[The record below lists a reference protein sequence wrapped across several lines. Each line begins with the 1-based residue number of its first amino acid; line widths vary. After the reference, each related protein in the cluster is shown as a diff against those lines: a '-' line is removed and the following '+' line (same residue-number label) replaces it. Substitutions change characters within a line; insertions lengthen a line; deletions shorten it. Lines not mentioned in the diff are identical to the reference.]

1 MESGWSRK
9 GEMIQLEKVQSL
21 PETTP
26 QKAFQQQ
33 RKLIT
38 SLGVTTTSLQSCHL
52 EPQGSLGLSHSTQPP
67 HTTQDLGSPGD
78 STLNMG
84 VSSHSSQPQGQ
95 QPLVIFPS
103 HKIEFPTER
112 NLTAPVFSE
121 RRKVWG
127 TIYKIFFPISPNFFQ
142 SLKKGRKER
151 RRRDREDLHIFCR
164 QLHLLV
170 ILPSSDPG
178 RATSGVPGPSG
189 RLWG

>member
-21 PETTP
+21 PETP
-26 QKAFQQQ
+26 QEAFQQQ

-67 HTTQDLGSPGD
+67 HTTQDLGCLGD

-121 RRKVWG
+121 RRFYIAPK
-127 TIYKIFFPISPNFFQ
+127 K
-142 SLKKGRKER
+142 SLGN
-151 RRRDREDLHIFCR
+151 
-164 QLHLLV
+164 HL
-170 ILPSSDPG
+170 
-178 RATSGVPGPSG
+178 
-189 RLWG
+189 